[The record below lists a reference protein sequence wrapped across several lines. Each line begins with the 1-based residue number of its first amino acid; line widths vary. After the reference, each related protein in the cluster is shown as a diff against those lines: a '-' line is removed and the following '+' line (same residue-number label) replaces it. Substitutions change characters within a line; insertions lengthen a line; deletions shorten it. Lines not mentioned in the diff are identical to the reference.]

1 VIHVMS
7 WKPPQVAFD
16 AKHLVR
22 ALFDSSTEE
31 ARLLE
36 VAARGDSDI
45 VASRGAWNGVLWL
58 IQSTVKDGGRP
69 VYSGDELAKLREDLP
84 ITWT

>member
-1 VIHVMS
+1 MS

-36 VAARGDSDI
+36 VAARGDIDI

>member
-1 VIHVMS
+1 MIHVMS

-36 VAARGDSDI
+36 VAARGDIDI